1 MKKKLS
7 QPPFFIDLISFLKAK
22 WRKQARLQILRDAWR
37 LRLTSISSAELVDK
51 GTEDNVE
58 LHKHSVETT
67 NSSLAENL
75 DSTENEI
82 NYTKEDSPLNK
93 SELIN
98 VTNFHEKEKHN
109 MNIDEITNF
118 STSPTYAMSEKF
130 AMVNGCIDFSSNN
143 NVSGKKNIDNY

>member
-1 MKKKLS
+1 MS
-7 QPPFFIDLISFLKAK
+7 RFFLKAK

-37 LRLTSISSAELVDK
+37 LRLTSMSSAELVDK
-51 GTEDNVE
+51 NTEDNVE
-58 LHKHSVETT
+58 SHKHSVEIP

-82 NYTKEDSPLNK
+82 NYMKEDNPFNK
-93 SELIN
+93 SEQMH
-98 VTNFHEKEKHN
+98 VTKFQEKEKHK
-109 MNIDEITNF
+109 MNFDERTNF
-118 STSPTYAMSEKF
+118 STSSPYAMSEKF